1 VGVDVNISILY
12 GKYQREKDNLRKE
25 YLKSLDELKRD
36 LVLEFHEYL
45 KDNTTQDLTSEL
57 GMKNLNFIYECLNL
71 YRRSNEAE
79 AEVRKPKGRSVKI
92 GKQTYEIPED
102 GNIPE
107 EWAELPPEIQLQ
119 LMEEMGL

>member
-1 VGVDVNISILY
+1 MGIDVNISILY
-12 GKYQREKDNLRKE
+12 GKYQREKGKLKKE

-36 LVLEFHEYL
+36 LGLEFHEYL
-45 KDNTTQDLTSEL
+45 KDNTTQDLTTEL

-71 YRRSNEAE
+71 YRRSNESV
-79 AEVRKPKGRSVKI
+79 VRKPKTKSVKI
-92 GKQTYEIPED
+92 GKQTYEIPGD

-107 EWAELPPEIQLQ
+107 EWADLPSEVQLK